1 MSHREWRR
9 TYRCPVCGHETVS
22 LANKKQHI
30 KDNHP
35 KQVKP

>member
-9 TYRCPVCGHETVS
+9 TYRCPVCGNEMVS
-22 LANKKQHI
+22 LAKKKQHI